1 MRSSM
6 VWSPRVGVPYAA
18 ALLVLQVAGTSVAAT
33 RRVAVLPFEGPSA
46 SDVQAVVGAALAAD
60 RTVVPADQ
68 VARAVRVVGRNDT
81 SPEAFAAIARRLG
94 VGAVLDGRVIKDDR
108 WRLRLSVRSA
118 TTGSLAGTVMWSGP
132 RLRDLV
138 ANVQRGAPTWLHSM
152 LDGDVEP
159 TAPRPAPV
167 TAAPAPEPEVPATSD
182 DDPPRSTEVAA
193 RVTARRGE
201 PSQPTWEISI
211 GPRVVSRTFTY
222 TDNLSQ
228 LPGYTLAAAPAL
240 VAEAELF
247 PSATS
252 SSIARNFGFAGH
264 FESSFGVKTEGRDGA
279 ASHSTTARAYWGG
292 ARYRLPINS
301 FLLSGGV
308 DYGEHRFE
316 MDVNDA
322 VAPNVR
328 YAFLR
333 PSLAGRAE
341 AGGGLS
347 LCLTAAYLHILSVG
361 GMDDPARFPRITAT
375 GAEIVGAIAYAVD
388 NDFELRLTADLRH
401 YAHTMHV
408 RPGDPMIAGGA
419 LDEHFGAALLL
430 TYRHR

>member
-1 MRSSM
+1 LLSN
-6 VWSPRVGVPYAA
+6 VLGFITFAA
-18 ALLVLQVAGTSVAAT
+18 IAQVAGTTAAAT

-46 SDVQAVVGAALAAD
+46 SDIQAVIGEALAAE
-60 RTVVPADQ
+60 RTLVPADQ
-68 VARAVRVVGRNDT
+68 VARAVRQVGRNDT

-118 TTGSLAGTVMWSGP
+118 NAGALAGTVMWSGS
-132 RLRDLV
+132 RLRDLI
-138 ANVQRGAPTWLHSM
+138 ANVQRSAPAWLRST
-152 LDGDVEP
+152 LDDSVEI
-159 TAPRPAPV
+159 
-167 TAAPAPEPEVPATSD
+167 APAPRAAPIATAPATPPPEVPATSD
-182 DDPPRSTEVAA
+182 DPPSSEVAEKV
-193 RVTARRGE
+193 RPGSG
-201 PSQPTWEISI
+201 PSQPIWEISI

-222 TDNLSQ
+222 TDNLAQ

-240 VAEAELF
+240 VVEAELF

-292 ARYRLPINS
+292 ARYRLPINN

-316 MDVNDA
+316 MDVSDA

-341 AGGGLS
+341 AGGGLA

-361 GMDDPARFPRITAT
+361 GMDDPSRFPRITAK
-375 GAEIVGAIAYAVD
+375 GAEIVGAVAYAVD
-388 NDFELRLTADLRH
+388 KDFELRLTADLRH